1 MKLINDYVVYLQ
13 NTLEKLS
20 KIMYSK
26 KGKKYSALSNKI
38 DRDLLE
44 KYKIIEDMIDK
55 ELEKN

>member
-26 KGKKYSALSNKI
+26 KGKKYSVLSNKI